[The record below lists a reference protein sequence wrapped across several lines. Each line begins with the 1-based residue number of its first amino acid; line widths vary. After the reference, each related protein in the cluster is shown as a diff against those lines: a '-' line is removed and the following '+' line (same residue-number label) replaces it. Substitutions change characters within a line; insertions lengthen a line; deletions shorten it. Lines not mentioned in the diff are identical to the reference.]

1 MASREFNDPLLG
13 KIEGLRKAISLQ
25 DIEKAQE
32 LVMRFNLNKPNIL
45 EDTMDNLN
53 AEDKERKIAIIG
65 PISGVSRNFGAR
77 DIIEQEINV
86 TQLSSNYFVFLESL
100 SEVVDVDTP
109 GIRGFELEE
118 IQFSA
123 EITANGEFK
132 LMGTGVGVEAKGG
145 VTFTLKRKSNK

>member
-1 MASREFNDPLLG
+1 MSNSND
-13 KIEGLRKAISLQ
+13 EG
-25 DIEKAQE
+25 E
-32 LVMRFNLNKPNIL
+32 
-45 EDTMDNLN
+45 
-53 AEDKERKIAIIG
+53 ERKITIVG
-65 PISGVSRNFGAR
+65 PLSGLSRGQGPR

-86 TQLSSNYFVFLESL
+86 TQLSNNYFIFLESL

-145 VTFTLKRKSNK
+145 VTFTLKRKSTK